1 MTSRVDKLS
10 NSRIKLIVS
19 LDRDELLS
27 FAEEAERQ
35 LAHDVKL
42 KGFRPGRAPREQVR
56 KAVGEEKI
64 RELALQLAVQSTL
77 KEALANEK
85 LDIIDQTNFE
95 VKENSGEKLVYWATF
110 LIFPELVL
118 GKYRGLNV
126 KRNKIVV
133 SDAEVSGILGDLLKS
148 RTVFNEVQRPAQK
161 GDRVEV
167 DFTARD
173 NNKIIEGGKSENHP
187 IILGEG
193 KFVPGFEEQIVG
205 MKTGET
211 KHFSLKTPAGY
222 YQKAIAG
229 KELNFEVV
237 VKKVEDRTVPE
248 ADDNFARSLG
258 DFHSL
263 KELETSIN
271 QGLAMEKEIK
281 ERDRVRLA
289 ILGRIASATEVK
301 IPPELIEKQLDAM
314 LRDFDSE
321 LHQKG
326 MELGLYLAHIKKTQ
340 DEIREEWRTRAE
352 QRAEMELIVRAV
364 AKAENLTVNDSEINE
379 ELQIV
384 LQQYM
389 MSGQG
394 GSSPE
399 MLENI
404 NPEGLKKRIR
414 DTLLNEK
421 VFKFLEEQNAI
432 A

>member
-118 GKYRGLNV
+118 GRYRGLNV

-421 VFKFLEEQNAI
+421 VFKFLEEQNTI

>member
-118 GKYRGLNV
+118 GRYRGLNV

-271 QGLAMEKEIK
+271 QGLAMEKQIK